1 MLEHVNIALKTGGP
15 VFCNA
20 GRRSWV
26 DTNFHGE
33 SPRRNGKEGDGRGG
47 NEVQVHV
54 SANRLTMRDMG
65 GTHITY
71 LSFMLI
77 SIVFCCWELRR
88 PKGASSS
95 SRFCIDNPR
104 CWRCSSPRYSI
115 CPEP

>member
-77 SIVFCCWELRR
+77 SIVFWLLGTETPQGRKLIVPFLHRQ
-88 PKGASSS
+88 SSLLALQQS
-95 SRFCIDNPR
+95 KVLHLP
-104 CWRCSSPRYSI
+104 
-115 CPEP
+115 